1 VLLLL
6 LPLLALAEDN
16 LELRALQEADQ
27 ADRTGTRSS
36 EEWREVLA
44 RDKRRRE
51 RVLELMK
58 SGELN
63 TARDYF
69 NAALIMQH
77 GSTTEDIRI
86 AHALSTIASTL
97 DPAYPRAKWLMAAS
111 WDRLMMRLKQPQ
123 WYGTQSVRD
132 PSGKFVLYPVLAN
145 AVTDEERAKFGV
157 LTLEEAQ
164 SRAESRDAGE

>member
-1 VLLLL
+1 M
-6 LPLLALAEDN
+6 
-16 LELRALQEADQ
+16 Q
-27 ADRTGTRSS
+27 
-36 EEWREVLA
+36 
-44 RDKRRRE
+44 
-51 RVLELMK
+51 

-63 TARDYF
+63 TAKGYF

-111 WDRLMMRLKQPQ
+111 WDRLMVRLKQPQ

-132 PSGKFVLYPVLAN
+132 ASGKFVLYPVLAD
-145 AVTDEERAKFGV
+145 AVTDEERTKFGV
-157 LTLEEAQ
+157 LTLEDAQ
-164 SRAESRDAGE
+164 PMAASRNGSE